1 MKPNM
6 QNRCREKNILSLIS
20 TKLSVSTLYLL
31 SLSISIILPLL
42 PALFSCSTLDNEVET
57 RISLTRSEVNDCLD
71 VFTFNNDRMESL
83 DSYQHW
89 DRFSGQDIGIR
100 SQNGEKHV
108 FICANGQREKQDW
121 AGINS
126 SASLE
131 GIQIDLRNERRE
143 ALCMTGEAKVKA
155 GTQEYYQVM
164 MRRIASEVRVNSLCC
179 DFTGKSYEGEYLD
192 DIQIYLTNVNV
203 RCSITADG
211 AIMPVE
217 IINAGNAYMEDIA
230 TFRQPD
236 MIFQEITG
244 SVGKE
249 KRELDIGL
257 LCYPNASVTESPGT
271 PFTRLVIQG
280 RLEGE
285 TYWWPI
291 DINREKD
298 SSEPGIYRNRQYIYD
313 ICLTRKGSDDP
324 DHVIETDAAKI
335 KTSVR
340 SWTEK
345 EGYQV
350 VY

>member
-6 QNRCREKNILSLIS
+6 QNRCREKTILSFIS
-20 TKLSVSTLYLL
+20 TKLSVSTLYKLIL
-31 SLSISIILPLL
+31 STSTILPLL
-42 PALFSCSTLDNEVET
+42 PALFSCSTLDNEIET
-57 RISLTRSEVNDCLD
+57 KISFIKNEANKCLD
-71 VFTFNNDRMESL
+71 VFTFNEDRMESL

-89 DRFSGQDIGIR
+89 DRVYGHDIGIR
-100 SQNGEKHV
+100 SQNGKKKV
-108 FICANGQREKQDW
+108 FICANGQREKHDW

-131 GIQIDLRNERRE
+131 DIQVDLQNELRD
-143 ALCMTGEAKVKA
+143 ALCMTGAVEVKA
-155 GTQEYYQVM
+155 GSPEGYHVM
-164 MRRIASEVRVNSLCC
+164 MRKIASEVRVNSLRC
-179 DFTGKSYEGEYLD
+179 DFTGKSYEGELLD
-192 DIQIYLTNVNV
+192 DIRIYLTNVNT

-211 AIMPVE
+211 AIMPME
-217 IINAGNAYMEDIA
+217 IINAGNADKEDMA
-230 TFRQPD
+230 TLRQPD
-236 MIFQEITG
+236 MIFQEILG
-244 SVGKE
+244 SVGNE
-249 KRELDIGL
+249 KRELNVSL

-271 PFTRLVIQG
+271 PFTRLVIEG

-291 DINREKD
+291 NINRAED

-324 DHVIETDAAKI
+324 DHIIETDAAEI
-335 KTSVR
+335 KTIVR

>member
-6 QNRCREKNILSLIS
+6 QNRCRGKIILSFIS
-20 TKLSVSTLYLL
+20 TKLSVSTLYKLIL
-31 SLSISIILPLL
+31 STSTILPLL
-42 PALFSCSTLDNEVET
+42 PALFSCSPLDNEVET
-57 RISLTRSEVNDCLD
+57 RISFTRSDVNDCLD
-71 VFTFNNDRMESL
+71 VFTFNDDRMESL

-89 DRFSGQDIGIR
+89 DRHSGQDIGIR
-100 SQNGEKHV
+100 SQNGKKRI

-131 GIQIDLRNERRE
+131 GIQVDLRSERRE
-143 ALCMTGEAKVKA
+143 ALCMTGEAEVKA
-155 GTQEYYQVM
+155 GSPENYQVM
-164 MRRIASEVRVNSLCC
+164 MRAIASEVRVNSLRC
-179 DFTGKSYEGEYLD
+179 DFTGKSYEGEPLEF
-192 DIQIYLTNVNV
+192 IRIYLTNVNV

-217 IINAGNAYMEDIA
+217 IINAGHADMEDIA

-236 MIFQEITG
+236 IIYQEIIG
-244 SVGKE
+244 SVGNE
-249 KRELDIGL
+249 KRELDVGL
-257 LCYPNASVTESPGT
+257 LCYPDASVTESPGT
-271 PFTRLVIQG
+271 PFTRLVIEG

-291 DINREKD
+291 DINRTED

-324 DHVIETDAAKI
+324 DHVLETDAAEI
-335 KTSVR
+335 KTRVR